1 MDLSWL
7 PADAGL
13 PLVVVAVLTA
23 YLLAIRGLAR
33 LVEDRSDP
41 LYDWREAE
49 RRAERLLAEMLSATE
64 VRTLQ
69 QRGYLEVASAKYADR
84 VYRIPR
90 FQGPIAVYE
99 GGVLTNL
106 LCVRS
111 VDPIPNAD
119 AVLLHKLMIE
129 GDEDAYLRAANS
141 IRPRAYTFTA

>member
-1 MDLSWL
+1 MELSWL
-7 PADAGL
+7 PADVGL
-13 PLVVVAVLTA
+13 PLVAAAVITS
-23 YLLAIRGLAR
+23 YLLAVRSLAR
-33 LVEDRSDP
+33 LIDDRFDP
-41 LYDWREAE
+41 LSDWREAE
-49 RRAERLLAEMLSATE
+49 KRAERLLAEMLPASE
-64 VRTLQ
+64 VRTLH
-69 QRGYLEVASAKYADR
+69 QRGYLEVASAKYTDR

-129 GDEDAYLRAANS
+129 GDEEGYLRAANS